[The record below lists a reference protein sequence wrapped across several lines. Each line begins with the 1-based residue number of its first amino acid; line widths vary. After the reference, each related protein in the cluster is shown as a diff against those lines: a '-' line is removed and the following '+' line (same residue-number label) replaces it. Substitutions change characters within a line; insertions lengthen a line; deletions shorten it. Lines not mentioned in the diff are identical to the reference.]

1 MPFWDTRR
9 SLPGTLTPESA
20 DLPTAAA
27 ARAASDGAPPASEVP
42 VRQPARG
49 LRPAAVASALV
60 ACLALLATATIARL
74 EQTEESRWRRLTRRY
89 WEDTYLAI
97 GHHLTGR
104 FPVAYPPVRGYGS
117 ASGRG
122 FEEVRP
128 TLTQAAEAAAIRSW
142 QFWRTIPAERFIRP
156 KPMPIFPRYDD
167 SGRPLLLSL
176 GFTLLGG
183 VSPFLLFWIGLF
195 AATPVLAW
203 VAAELSGADAAPSAA
218 ALLLLLGLSPFVA
231 HVLAL
236 SYSALGFYLVA
247 LFALGAFAS
256 YACLRPSPSARGL
269 LARAMVAGLIFGVS
283 STCRATCL
291 LLLPGFLIALLV
303 GAIRGTPS
311 GPEPRR
317 RSRVFLLSLAAAAAL
332 VLPYLATAR
341 AVDRVIARTLSEGK
355 KTARMPP
362 QVHPFWHGVWI
373 GLGDFDRTKGYIWD
387 DQAAFKAIVE
397 AGGAPSTTT
406 YYDPDNEAIARTL
419 IVNDVLSDP
428 AWFAGILLR
437 RLGATLTQWKLRPW
451 PPLSGRS
458 IAEGTGPNERLI
470 DSYYSLAAPVDRFGI
485 AGREI
490 ELPIPML
497 LAPTVWLV
505 GIAVVAR
512 HHGRPDRSI
521 EKRLAVV
528 TCIMAA
534 TIGHPVL
541 LTTASALET
550 ETFAITYILGAAF
563 AIEELVRRRGRGAED
578 GQPLE
583 SRIARNSSMS
593 RM

>member
-1 MPFWDTRR
+1 
-9 SLPGTLTPESA
+9 
-20 DLPTAAA
+20 
-27 ARAASDGAPPASEVP
+27 
-42 VRQPARG
+42 
-49 LRPAAVASALV
+49 
-60 ACLALLATATIARL
+60 
-74 EQTEESRWRRLTRRY
+74 
-89 WEDTYLAI
+89 
-97 GHHLTGR
+97 
-104 FPVAYPPVRGYGS
+104 
-117 ASGRG
+117 
-122 FEEVRP
+122 
-128 TLTQAAEAAAIRSW
+128 
-142 QFWRTIPAERFIRP
+142 
-156 KPMPIFPRYDD
+156 
-167 SGRPLLLSL
+167 
-176 GFTLLGG
+176 
-183 VSPFLLFWIGLF
+183 
-195 AATPVLAW
+195 
-203 VAAELSGADAAPSAA
+203 
-218 ALLLLLGLSPFVA
+218 
-231 HVLAL
+231 
-236 SYSALGFYLVA
+236 
-247 LFALGAFAS
+247 
-256 YACLRPSPSARGL
+256 
-269 LARAMVAGLIFGVS
+269 
-283 STCRATCL
+283 
-291 LLLPGFLIALLV
+291 
-303 GAIRGTPS
+303 
-311 GPEPRR
+311 
-317 RSRVFLLSLAAAAAL
+317 
-332 VLPYLATAR
+332 
-341 AVDRVIARTLSEGK
+341 
-355 KTARMPP
+355 MPP

-541 LTTASALET
+541 LTTA
-550 ETFAITYILGAAF
+550 F